1 MSKRVS
7 HLLQYF
13 EEKSKESET
22 STAKAIVSPRAKIQT
37 IKKLAT
43 TPRGVATAQSPR
55 AADSQ
60 VTSVDN
66 KAVPSLPRL
75 QRGSR
80 STSSPNLQG
89 LIQQARTFGNLSQNQ
104 NTSVTSTA
112 TTPTISDTAAT
123 TTNTNTKDAVDSS
136 GTNLSQSTTTSSS
149 PPSSIP
155 TPSST
160 KSETVTTSVRPS
172 VSETSTAQNK
182 PKVPRLST
190 VRRATTER
198 APTSKTKNKETT
210 PEVPNLTTTT
220 PQATDS
226 RNDGTDSNQGKKFQ
240 GESTIVRMK
249 KDLDSIVRQ
258 AEEIADAPR
267 TQQLQL
273 QSQQQ
278 QTQSQSQSQSQQQ
291 QQQQQQQ
298 QSPSQLPSQQPQ
310 SLSQQQQIQQSQ
322 PSTDVTSTNVENK
335 PRRDSSLKREVRPR
349 GDSKISESKPLSVK
363 RKGSLSASRQIP
375 RPSVASGEN
384 KPHLIPTSG
393 VQAATSA
400 PVIGPMK
407 KESISQK
414 SPLTTTTA
422 ASVTSKPQSEADVT
436 APADQTSPTET
447 NQTDTSNAPSR
458 TTSSKSPTMG
468 RRRALK
474 KEHTIGAKPS
484 LAQETA
490 VQTQLEATSQKTAPP
505 SSKPRKST
513 PFLWLLSKEER
524 RREQE
529 EQEQARLNELFEE
542 LRVAYEATD
551 EPKALALKA
560 EIDTLKESIVKR
572 EQKREE
578 KLRRKKE
585 QQEKERDSKTK
596 KDKPEKKKKPES
608 KFAGPPGKAIPV
620 IGHPY
625 GFQHTM
631 HVDFSTKEGFRGLPP
646 EWVVKLK
653 SAGILESDASADWE
667 ATVGVLRFHQQFENE
682 QKKRREAS
690 PSQSPSSSVTKH
702 NVDRDT
708 QWPKD
713 TKETK
718 EKTQWPKDR
727 KDTKDETQWPKDTK
741 YKTQWPKDTKDKA
754 QWPKDTKDEAQWP
767 KDTKDVTQWPKD
779 TKDKTQW
786 PKDRKDTKDET
797 QWPKDTKET
806 KGKTQWPKDTKEKT
820 QWPKDIKDTKDKT
833 QWPKD
838 TKETKEKIQWPKDTK
853 DTKDEA
859 QWPKDTKDKTQ
870 WAATSVSKT
879 ENKNT
884 ITNVASDDG
893 NFNLWPASE
902 EATSQTDEQ
911 KQSAT
916 VSEAIPFP
924 PARKLSLDEICK
936 REDPTP
942 LYTNLT
948 KIGDGASGTV
958 YAGQD
963 LKGRPIAIKRMKLSN
978 QNIAS
983 IVSEIDIL
991 RNSSHP
997 NIIGF
1002 IEAYLKDREL
1012 WVVME
1017 YMDSGCLADILEQFE
1032 LIHLTEEQ
1040 IAYVCAQTLNA
1051 LAYLHSK
1058 HRIHRDIKS
1067 DNILLGSKGEV
1078 KLADFGYATQLTAER
1093 QKRMTVVG
1101 TPYWMAPEVI
1111 RGNKYDTKID
1121 IWSLGIMLMEMA
1133 EGDPPYMEQP
1143 PLRALFMI
1151 TTKGIPPLKDAKWS
1165 PELRD
1170 FLAKCLARDPSQRA
1184 TAQELLQHPFLKKA
1198 SSPDD
1203 FAAVI
1208 KKFQELRQERAT
1220 EHW

>member
-1 MSKRVS
+1 
-7 HLLQYF
+7 
-13 EEKSKESET
+13 
-22 STAKAIVSPRAKIQT
+22 
-37 IKKLAT
+37 
-43 TPRGVATAQSPR
+43 
-55 AADSQ
+55 
-60 VTSVDN
+60 
-66 KAVPSLPRL
+66 
-75 QRGSR
+75 
-80 STSSPNLQG
+80 
-89 LIQQARTFGNLSQNQ
+89 
-104 NTSVTSTA
+104 
-112 TTPTISDTAAT
+112 
-123 TTNTNTKDAVDSS
+123 
-136 GTNLSQSTTTSSS
+136 
-149 PPSSIP
+149 
-155 TPSST
+155 
-160 KSETVTTSVRPS
+160 
-172 VSETSTAQNK
+172 
-182 PKVPRLST
+182 
-190 VRRATTER
+190 
-198 APTSKTKNKETT
+198 
-210 PEVPNLTTTT
+210 
-220 PQATDS
+220 
-226 RNDGTDSNQGKKFQ
+226 
-240 GESTIVRMK
+240 
-249 KDLDSIVRQ
+249 
-258 AEEIADAPR
+258 
-267 TQQLQL
+267 
-273 QSQQQ
+273 
-278 QTQSQSQSQSQQQ
+278 
-291 QQQQQQQ
+291 
-298 QSPSQLPSQQPQ
+298 
-310 SLSQQQQIQQSQ
+310 
-322 PSTDVTSTNVENK
+322 
-335 PRRDSSLKREVRPR
+335 LKREVRPR

-529 EQEQARLNELFEE
+529 QQEQARLNELFEE

-718 EKTQWPKDR
+718 E
-727 KDTKDETQWPKDTK
+727 
-741 YKTQWPKDTKDKA
+741 
-754 QWPKDTKDEAQWP
+754 
-767 KDTKDVTQWPKD
+767 
-779 TKDKTQW
+779 KTQW

-1032 LIHLTEEQ
+1032 LIQLTEEQ